1 MNPHPLRSEIPVLAR
16 LAGPII
22 VSQLAQVAAG
32 FTDTVMAGH
41 LGPTALGA
49 IAIGSNLWIPV
60 FLACSGLMM
69 AVSAVVSQLYGAAR
83 PAEIRD
89 LMQQVGVLVLVLGL
103 ASLLAVRALTGLFT
117 GLGVDA
123 AIVPTATDYVHAM
136 SWGLP
141 AACGYLALRFLSEGI
156 GYTRPMMIIQLIG
169 LLLNVF
175 GNWVLMFG
183 NLGAPALGAV
193 GAGWATAIVMW
204 LTLLMLAAYVLT
216 HHRFEV
222 IRRAGNL
229 PRDWARLR
237 EVIRLGVP
245 ISLTLTSEVAMFAGI
260 ALLMGRLGVTEAAA
274 HQVAINFAAM
284 MFMIPIGI
292 SAATTIRVGHALGQG
307 DRALARLRG
316 RAGITLAA
324 GCMLGTATLML
335 TLPEW
340 IVAIYTDDHAVA
352 SLATSLLFFAALFQL
367 SDGIQATA
375 AGALRGIKDTL
386 APMIGSFV
394 IYWLIGLPLAWALG
408 FTHGYGPPG
417 LWAALIA
424 SLTFAALWL
433 VSRFHHLTRDW

>member
-1 MNPHPLRSEIPVLAR
+1 MTQHRLRREIPPLAS
-16 LAGPII
+16 LAVPIVI
-22 VSQLAQVAAG
+22 SQIAQIAAG

-41 LGPTALGA
+41 IGPAALGA
-49 IAIGSNLWIPV
+49 IAIGANLWIPV
-60 FLACSGLMM
+60 FLFCVGLLM
-69 AVSAVVSQLYGAAR
+69 ALSTVVAQLFGAAR

-89 LMQQVGVLVLVLGL
+89 LMQQTLVLVLALGVLSFFAVRGL
-103 ASLLAVRALTGLFT
+103 ANLLPV
-117 GLGVDA
+117 LGIDQ
-123 AIVPTATDYVHAM
+123 AIVPTAGDYVRAV
-136 SWGLP
+136 SWGMP

-156 GYTRPMMIIQLIG
+156 GYTRPMMLIQLIG
-169 LLLNVF
+169 LVLNVF

-183 NLGAPALGAV
+183 KLGAPALGAI
-193 GAGWATAIVMW
+193 GAGWATAMVLWIN
-204 LTLLMLAAYVLT
+204 LILLAVYVLS

-222 IRRAGNL
+222 IRRAGKL
-229 PRDWARLR
+229 QRDWRRLT
-237 EVIRLGVP
+237 EVIRLGLP
-245 ISLTLTSEVAMFAGI
+245 IALTLTSEVAMFAGV
-260 ALLMGRLGVTEAAA
+260 ALLMGRIGVTEAAA

-284 MFMIPIGI
+284 MFMIPLGI

-316 RAGITLAA
+316 RAGITLAT

-335 TLPEW
+335 TLPAW
-340 IVAIYTDDHAVA
+340 IVAIYTDDAAVA

-424 SLTFAALWL
+424 SLTLAALWL